1 MLTVLLMRQVRYH
14 IHCSSLH
21 PKCIVGRD
29 GTCHLFVFITSVI
42 PIHNV
47 SYIIDEIIDII
58 ELQIKTQ
65 LMVTYFKQKYIYVFD
80 FYLAFT
86 L

>member
-1 MLTVLLMRQVRYH
+1 MLTALLMRQVRYH
-14 IHCSSLH
+14 YTVLL
-21 PKCIVGRD
+21 CIQKSGRD
-29 GTCHLFVFITSVI
+29 VTCHLFFITSVI

-65 LMVTYFKQKYIYVFD
+65 FMVTLFQAEI
-80 FYLAFT
+80 LCS
-86 L
+86 